1 MEDLKVVTLFSG
13 IGCQERGIENTG
25 LFNIETVATSDIDK
39 DAIVSYASIHCGLTP
54 ELINTYNQYPRRED
68 MVKELTDKNIGYDFM
83 KNKPYDWNK
92 VERKKDKNEL
102 NRYWLAVH
110 LSKNLGDVS
119 RIKTLPGCDLL
130 TFSFPCTDISLSGK
144 QKGLSYEDWKN
155 GANTRS
161 GLVWEVVR
169 LLENY
174 KDKNNLP
181 KYLLMENVSNL
192 VSKKFISDF
201 NYLNNLISEI
211 GYNVHWKVL
220 NAKECG
226 IPQNRKRIFAVY
238 IRKDIDKSILDFPKP
253 FDNGIRLKDILEQ
266 NVDDKYYLSEKVCD
280 RLVITDIEFKKDIV
294 GTTKPDFR
302 TIGQRDFVY
311 NINGFMG
318 TLTATD
324 YKQPKQI
331 LCNNKNRYKIRKL
344 TPVECYKLMGMTSED
359 IEKCYLN
366 KVSDSSLYKQAGN
379 GIVTNCIE
387 LITEHLYKSQ
397 YDSNY
402 ICFDEQL
409 DENFQ

>member
-1 MEDLKVVTLFSG
+1 MESLKIVTLFSG

-25 LFNIETVATSDIDK
+25 LFDMQTIATSDIDK

-54 ELINTYNQYPRRED
+54 ELINTYNQYPSRED

-83 KNKPYDWNK
+83 KNKSYDWNK

-174 KDKNNLP
+174 KDKDNLP

-201 NYLNNLISEI
+201 KYLNNLISEI

-253 FDNGIRLKDILEQ
+253 FDNGVRLKDILEQ
-266 NVDDKYYLSEKVCD
+266 NVDDKYYLSEKVCN
-280 RLVITDIEFKKDIV
+280 RLVITDIEFKKDVV

-331 LCNNKNRYKIRKL
+331 LFNNKSRYKIRKL

-387 LITEHLYKSQ
+387 LIMEHLYKSQ

-409 DENFQ
+409 DKNFQ

>member
-1 MEDLKVVTLFSG
+1 MEDLKIVTLFSG

-102 NRYWLAVH
+102 NCYWLAVH

-130 TFSFPCTDISLSGK
+130 TFSFPCTDISLLGK

-192 VSKKFISDF
+192 VSKNFISDF

-238 IRKDIDKSILDFPKP
+238 IRKDIDKSILDFPEP

-280 RLVITDIEFKKDIV
+280 RLVITDIEFKKDVV

-331 LCNNKNRYKIRKL
+331 LCNNKSRYKIRKL

-387 LITEHLYKSQ
+387 LIMEHLYKSQ

-409 DENFQ
+409 NENFQ